1 MVLTARSN
9 PHARTK
15 IPAVIHADGA
25 GRIQI
30 VRAEDDPPYL
40 CLSEN
45 RRIGVEMSVKGIFL
59 CA

>member
-15 IPAVIHADGA
+15 SPAVIHADGA

-30 VRAEDDPPYL
+30 VRAEDDPPTYAYL
-40 CLSEN
+40 KTAASA
-45 RRIGVEMSVKGIFL
+45 SK
-59 CA
+59 